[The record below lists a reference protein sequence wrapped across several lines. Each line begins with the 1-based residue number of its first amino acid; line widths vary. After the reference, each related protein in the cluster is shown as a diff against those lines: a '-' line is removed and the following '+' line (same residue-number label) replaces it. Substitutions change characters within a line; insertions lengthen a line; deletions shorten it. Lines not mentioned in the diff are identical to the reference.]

1 MNRLENPLN
10 QSTDYYILGCMID
23 LKMEQP
29 VTEEV
34 EVDPETLAAI
44 DIGIKAA
51 DEDEMVSLDDVRKM
65 MPKWISKFESQS
77 QR

>member
-1 MNRLENPLN
+1 MNQLEIPLN
-10 QSTDYYILGCMID
+10 QSTDYYILSRMID

-34 EVDPETLAAI
+34 EVDSETLAAI

-51 DEDEMVSLDDVRKM
+51 DEDEMVYLDDVRKM